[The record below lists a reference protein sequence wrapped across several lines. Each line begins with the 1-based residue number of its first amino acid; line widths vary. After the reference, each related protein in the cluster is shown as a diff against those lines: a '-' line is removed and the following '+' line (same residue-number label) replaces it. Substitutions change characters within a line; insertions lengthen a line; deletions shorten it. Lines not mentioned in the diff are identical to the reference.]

1 MQKTMLSHQKGFTL
15 IELMVVVVIVAIFA
29 AIALPSYQEYVRR
42 ASASQ
47 AQQEIQR
54 LATELERS
62 KSRNFNY
69 LGFTTTPD
77 PVVLPIGAAGAAVKY
92 RITVRD
98 GLDTSRALNAANADG
113 QSWIIRAESTDVNNF
128 SFLMTSA
135 GTRCRNKTLANITAT
150 NTANATC
157 GAAAT
162 GREEW

>member
-29 AIALPSYQEYVRR
+29 AIAIPSYQEYVRR
-42 ASASQ
+42 ANASQ

-77 PVVLPIGAAGAAVKY
+77 PLVLPIGATGAGIKY
-92 RITVRD
+92 EITVRD
-98 GLDTSRALNAANADG
+98 GANTSLALNAATARG
-113 QSWIIRAESTDVNNF
+113 QSWVTRADSTDGNNF

-135 GTRCRNKTLANITAT
+135 GTRCKNKTLANITAT
-150 NTANATC
+150 NIANATC